1 MNIRPPRELFEPLP
15 EENEDEQFLASAHRR
30 IARRKEAKRRGISTA
45 SMRNAL
51 VTVEAMIAADDYTGA
66 TPIHFVAM
74 YAKGHSLVYGVP
86 AAELGP
92 QERTIAVVKVARF
105 LRSECGGDVTK
116 AAAFLRWVWRRES
129 EREKWRRENNKSGG
143 TLGWGLVFSAE
154 FATQWRV
161 DMERMK
167 AKDRRR

>member
-15 EENEDEQFLASAHRR
+15 EENEDEQFLASGYRRRLKRKETKRR
-30 IARRKEAKRRGISTA
+30 ISTT
-45 SMRNAL
+45 SMRAAL
-51 VTVEAMIAADDYTGA
+51 VRVEEMIAADDYTGA

-74 YAKGHSLVYGVP
+74 FAKGHSLVYGVP

-92 QERTIAVVKVARF
+92 EQRTIAIMKVARF
-105 LRSECGGDVTK
+105 LRGECGGDVTK
-116 AAAFLRWVWRRES
+116 AAAFVRWVWRREA
-129 EREKWRRENNKSGG
+129 EREKWRRENNKPGG
-143 TLGWGLVFSAE
+143 TLGWGLAFSAE